1 MSRDTIKEWLS
12 VPAGLF
18 LLAFA
23 VSFVIPLV
31 SGGQASLAQA
41 ALSLFFNP
49 FALIPGLT
57 GLGLLVYA
65 PVSRARRQRMV
76 RITRGEE
83 DVAEPLAAHERDH
96 GFLSSHLWS
105 VLGSVFVGL
114 TMLLVGG
121 LAALTPGA
129 TTSLTALGVVFA
141 FVGLGALAFPLK
153 WWREWSARQELMNA
167 REEWQLPEPPW
178 GHEEAGVALDFG
190 EDAQSEHVDHAHA
203 QEVTQAR

>member
-12 VPAGLF
+12 IPAGLF

-23 VSFVIPLV
+23 SSYVIPFIT
-31 SGGQASLAQA
+31 SGQASLTQA
-41 ALSLFFNP
+41 VLLFFLNP
-49 FALIPGLT
+49 FSIIPGMI
-57 GLGLLVYA
+57 GLGLLVHA
-65 PVSRARRQRMV
+65 PVSRARRERMK

-121 LAALTPGA
+121 LAALTPDA
-129 TTSLTALGVVFA
+129 TTSITALGVVFA

-167 REEWQLPEPPW
+167 REEWQLPEPPR